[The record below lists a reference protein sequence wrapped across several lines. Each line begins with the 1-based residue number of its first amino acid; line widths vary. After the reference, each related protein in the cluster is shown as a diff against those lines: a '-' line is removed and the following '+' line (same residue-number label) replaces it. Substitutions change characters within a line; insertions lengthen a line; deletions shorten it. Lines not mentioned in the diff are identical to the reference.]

1 MGSLHFLSIIMS
13 DGKVNG
19 KRSPEG
25 RHLLPSPE
33 EGVRGV
39 CGWGAA
45 RAAGAHGPARS
56 AGVLPLQE
64 EGTHTRPMEVR
75 SSKLHDAPA
84 LPSATGCPSEWSRS
98 LPSAKTAR

>member
-19 KRSPEG
+19 KRSPEA

-39 CGWGAA
+39 GGWGAA
-45 RAAGAHGPARS
+45 RAAGAGPARPAA
-56 AGVLPLQE
+56 AG
-64 EGTHTRPMEVR
+64 GRHTHVQWR
-75 SSKLHDAPA
+75 
-84 LPSATGCPSEWSRS
+84 
-98 LPSAKTAR
+98 